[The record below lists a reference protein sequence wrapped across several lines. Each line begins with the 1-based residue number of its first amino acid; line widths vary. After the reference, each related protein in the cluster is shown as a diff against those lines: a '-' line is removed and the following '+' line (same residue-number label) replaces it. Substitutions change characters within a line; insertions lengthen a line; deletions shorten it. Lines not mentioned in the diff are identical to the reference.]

1 MSRATLVVTLTV
13 VMVSMMVL
21 AVGSAVAKPDP
32 GKDVY
37 TQTVSGVQYAA
48 IPPSDATG
56 GVGIARFRG
65 AVSGDPAVVM
75 DATLRYTGYPD
86 ENVTAEI
93 VGGTWTITGPDT
105 SLTGTWRGGTAKW
118 DEGAGYALVGPPG
131 GPLVPVYAGV
141 ADVKATMGVT
151 GGTVEGVPV
160 KGGSGKFEGLIDHHP
175 LQEDPQRPPTVSGD
189 MTLKF

>member
-1 MSRATLVVTLTV
+1 MSRTTLVVTLAV
-13 VMVSMMVL
+13 VMASMMVL
-21 AVGSAVAKPDP
+21 AVGSAGTKADP
-32 GKDVY
+32 GKVVY
-37 TQTVSGVQYAA
+37 TQTLSGVQYDA

-56 GVGIARFRG
+56 GVGVGRFRG
-65 AVSGDPAVVM
+65 AVSGDLTGVM

-86 ENVTAEI
+86 ENVTSEI
-93 VGGTWTITGPDT
+93 VGGTWTLTGPDT
-105 SLTGTWRGGTAKW
+105 TLTGSWRGGTAKW

-160 KGGSGKFEGLIDHHP
+160 KGGSGRFEGKIDHHP
-175 LQEDPQRPPTVSGD
+175 LQEDPRRPPTVSGD

>member
-1 MSRATLVVTLTV
+1 MSRATLVVTLAA

-37 TQTVSGVQYAA
+37 TQTVSGVQFAA

-65 AVSGDPAVVM
+65 AVSGELTGVM

-86 ENVTAEI
+86 ENVTAES
-93 VGGTWTITGPDT
+93 VGGTWTLTGSDT
-105 SLTGTWRGGTAKW
+105 TLTGTWRGGTAKW

-131 GPLVPVYAGV
+131 GPLVPVYAGI
-141 ADVKATMGVT
+141 ADVKATMAVT
-151 GGTVEGVPV
+151 GGAVKAVPV
-160 KGGSGKFEGLIDHHP
+160 KGGSGKFEGMIDHHP
-175 LQEDPQRPPTVSGD
+175 LQEDPQRPPEVSGD